1 MNSCHIDYHV
11 MPADCI
17 KVMIVDW
24 FPLELIDLYK
34 CIQLSGLWG
43 VENLAHDTWCTCI
56 TEILIS
62 NVTCNLNTIY
72 YQYLTGLGSISQS
85 RASARFVSWDLC
97 NKIVSSKSSFNSSQA
112 YSLDISMNY
121 KWSPIA
127 YLYVHVGFHSPKLR
141 RHLLL
146 KWRHRWLQLELY
158 RWLLPLHPSHMTRVD
173 RSKCKQLLL
182 TAKST
187 ARWVWVLSS
196 LRNSNAIKCQYQENK
211 VPKLSL
217 RIFM

>member
-1 MNSCHIDYHV
+1 MHIVLQRY
-11 MPADCI
+11 
-17 KVMIVDW
+17 
-24 FPLELIDLYK
+24 
-34 CIQLSGLWG
+34 
-43 VENLAHDTWCTCI
+43 
-56 TEILIS
+56 
-62 NVTCNLNTIY
+62 Y
-72 YQYLTGLGSISQS
+72 YQIGSINQS
-85 RASARFVSWDLC
+85 RASARFVPWDPC
-97 NKIVSSKSSFNSSQA
+97 NKIVSSKSSFNFPQA

-146 KWRHRWLQLELY
+146 KWRHHWLQLELY

-173 RSKCKQLLL
+173 RSKYKQLPL

-187 ARWVWVLSS
+187 AGWVWVLSS
-196 LRNSNAIKCQYQENK
+196 LHNANAIKCQYQENK

-217 RIFM
+217 RIFMWL